1 MSKQTV
7 NKKPAVKKPTA
18 AKPKAKVAPKP
29 KPKAK
34 TTTKPKPKTAP
45 KPKAKVTPKPKL
57 KTAPKP
63 KAKVTPKPKPR
74 TKTKPAPEP
83 VVVVDKEVEFPHDM
97 FPWKLVYKDGTEKRT
112 CYFQC
117 EEHRKKHITRY
128 KMTKKDI
135 IFMGYKY
142 E

>member
-1 MSKQTV
+1 MPKQTV

-34 TTTKPKPKTAP
+34 TTTKPKP
-45 KPKAKVTPKPKL
+45 

>member
-1 MSKQTV
+1 MPKQTV

-45 KPKAKVTPKPKL
+45 KPKAKVTPKPK
-57 KTAPKP
+57 
-63 KAKVTPKPKPR
+63 PR
-74 TKTKPAPEP
+74 TKTKPAPKP

-128 KMTKKDI
+128 KITKKDI

>member
-29 KPKAK
+29 KP
-34 TTTKPKPKTAP
+34 
-45 KPKAKVTPKPKL
+45 

>member
-34 TTTKPKPKTAP
+34 VAP
-45 KPKAKVTPKPKL
+45 KPKP

>member
-1 MSKQTV
+1 MPKQTV

-34 TTTKPKPKTAP
+34 VAP
-45 KPKAKVTPKPKL
+45 KPKP